1 MRFLLFAGVSNTLA
15 TAEIETQIPGAKEVF
30 SHVFSFEADSKD
42 QAILF
47 AAKLGS
53 SIKLAE
59 EVPNVA
65 PEPQSIADL
74 VQLKNFSISNLSD
87 NSSTNVFNRA
97 VFNQDVKN
105 VMEKGRFILANDVF
119 GLSPVILKK
128 HKVDEFFVDLVNEEL
143 WKTVWIHDYE
153 HWITKDRH
161 MPFANAKAGI
171 LPPKIA
177 RSMVNLVPFNPEGKL
192 LVDPFCGS
200 GRVLVEAAEL
210 GYKVAGSDILESQ
223 AKETRAN
230 LSSLGFDVD
239 ISVLD
244 ATHLSDKF
252 KNSIDAIVTEPF
264 LGRPNLRPDQV
275 KYVVPGLM
283 KLYLGSVKN
292 WLEALK
298 SGGYVVMVFP
308 IFSDNRTVFNTSDI
322 IDGRLE
328 QGYNIVKRGIL
339 YSRPE
344 ADVKREIV
352 ILQKK

>member
-1 MRFLLFAGVSNTLA
+1 MRFLLFVGANNTLA
-15 TAEIETQIPGAKEVF
+15 TTEIETQIPNAKEVF
-30 SHVFSFEADSKD
+30 PNVFSFESDSD
-42 QAILF
+42 EQAILF
-47 AAKLGS
+47 VSKLGS
-53 SIKLAE
+53 SIKLAV
-59 EVPNVA
+59 EVKNVA
-65 PEPQSIADL
+65 PVAESIANL
-74 VQLKNFSISNLSD
+74 VQLKNFSVSNLSD
-87 NSSTNVFNRA
+87 SSVSGFNRA
-97 VFNQDVKN
+97 VFNQDIKN
-105 VMEKGRFILANDVF
+105 VLEKGRFILANDAF

-143 WKTVWIHDYE
+143 WKTVWVHDYE
-153 HWITKDRH
+153 HWIKKDRD

-223 AKETRAN
+223 CKETKAN
-230 LSSLGFDVD
+230 LTFMGFDAD

-252 KNSIDAIVTEPF
+252 KNAIDAIVTEPF
-264 LGRPNLRPDQV
+264 LGKPHLRPDQI
-275 KYVVPGLM
+275 KYLVPGLM
-283 KLYLGSVKN
+283 KLYLGALKN

-298 SGGYVVMVFP
+298 SGGYVVMVLP
-308 IFSDNRTVFNTSDI
+308 TFSDGRQVYKTSDI
-322 IDGRLE
+322 IDGKVE
-328 QGYNIVKRGIL
+328 QGYNILKRGIL
-339 YSRPE
+339 YSRPD

>member
-15 TAEIETQIPGAKEVF
+15 NAEIEAQIPKSEEVF
-30 SHVFSFEADSKD
+30 PNVYMFEADSNE
-42 QAILF
+42 QAIIF
-47 AAKLGS
+47 ASKLGS
-53 SIKLAE
+53 SIKLAAE
-59 EVPNVA
+59 EKNVA
-65 PEPQSIADL
+65 PEAQSIAEIIE
-74 VQLKNFSISNLSD
+74 QKNFSITNLSE
-87 NSSTNVFNRA
+87 NSSTTVFNRA
-97 VFNQDVKN
+97 NFSQEIKN
-105 VMEKGRFILANDVF
+105 ILTKGRFILANDSF

-128 HKVDEFFVDLVNEEL
+128 HKVDEFFVDLVKEEL
-143 WKTVWIHDYE
+143 WKTIWVHDYE
-153 HWITKDRH
+153 HWIKKDRH

-177 RSMVNLVPFNPEGKL
+177 RSMVNLAPLNPEGKL

-210 GYKVAGSDILESQ
+210 GYKVAGTDILETQ
-223 AKETRAN
+223 VKETNAN
-230 LSSLGFDVD
+230 LTFLGFNGDVT
-239 ISVLD
+239 LMD

-264 LGRPNLRPDQV
+264 LGKPNLRPDQIQ
-275 KYVVPGLM
+275 YVVPGLK
-283 KLYLGSVKN
+283 KLYIGCLKN
-292 WLEALK
+292 WLSALK
-298 SGGYVVMVFP
+298 TSGYVVMVFP
-308 IFSDNRTVFNTSDI
+308 VFSDGKKVYKTSDI
-322 IDGRLE
+322 LDDKLE